1 MVFTLEVLQLSYY
14 FHIFFSTSDANFL
27 NVCGI
32 AEFLLMSLWTL
43 TLLISLPPL
52 FG

>member
-32 AEFLLMSLWTL
+32 AEFSLMSR
-43 TLLISLPPL
+43 
-52 FG
+52 